1 MSKPLIELIT
11 CDSGDWKVL
20 RMNLG
25 EDFEYSNHS
34 IPDFKWVELLNK
46 LGYEVERK
54 EISDEDMEKEE
65 Y

>member
-11 CDSGDWKVL
+11 CECGDWEVL

-25 EDFEYSNHS
+25 EDYEFAGHN
-34 IPDFKWVELLNK
+34 IPNYAWMDLLNK
-46 LGYEVERK
+46 LGYEIEEV
-54 EISDEDMEKEE
+54 EISDEDMERNN

>member
-11 CDSGDWKVL
+11 CESGDWEVL

-25 EDFEYSNHS
+25 EDFEYSGHD
-34 IPDFKWVELLNK
+34 IPDGVWIKLLRTLEYDVE
-46 LGYEVERK
+46 EK
-54 EISDEDMEKEE
+54 EISDEDMEQGN